1 MNNHYTLENLKRA
14 IRNPVLIGREA
25 VRLASW
31 PVHEGYGKYTDRKY
45 GEGLD
50 VMAEDWDN
58 LLILDACRYDYFE
71 RLNTIDGTLYKASS
85 KGKKSWDFMRENFAV
100 GAFHDTVYVTANP
113 FSTDL
118 DEDTF
123 YHIDHL
129 HADRWDEDIGTVQP
143 DDVVSAAIEAHEQY
157 PSKRLIVHFMQPH
170 RPYLG
175 ETADELR
182 RRLDLQGYGRHD
194 EGIQIW
200 GAVKQRD
207 VTFQEIR
214 DAYTESLEIALDHVE
229 ELLEKVSGKSVVTAD
244 HGEMLGERVFPFTS
258 RVWGHMEGFSTP
270 TLREVPWLVIEADD
284 RREIR
289 SSDPIESERD
299 LDDDEI
305 ADRLEA
311 LGYAD

>member
-14 IRNPVLIGREA
+14 IRNPVLFGREA
-25 VRLASW
+25 LRLASW
-31 PVHEGYGKYTDRKY
+31 PLHKGYGRYTDRKY
-45 GEGLD
+45 GAGLD
-50 VMAEDWDN
+50 VMDEDWDN
-58 LLILDACRYDYFE
+58 LIILDACRYDYFQ
-71 RLNTIDGTLYKASS
+71 RLNSIDGTLYKAVS
-85 KGKKSWDFMRENFAV
+85 KGKKSWEFLRKNFAT
-100 GAFHDTVYVTANP
+100 GEFHDTVYVTANP

-123 YHIDHL
+123 YHIKHL
-129 HADRWDEDIGTVQP
+129 HVDRWDDDIGTVQP
-143 DDVVSAAIEAHEQY
+143 AEVVSAAREAHEQY
-157 PSKRLIVHFMQPH
+157 PDKRLIVHFMQPH

-182 RRLDLQGYGRHD
+182 RRLDLRGYGEHD

-207 VTFQEIR
+207 VTFREIR
-214 DAYTESLEIALDHVE
+214 DAYTESLEIALEHTE
-229 ELLEKVSGKSVVTAD
+229 ALLDDVPGKSVITAD
-244 HGEMLGERVFPFTS
+244 HGEMLGERVFPFTT

-270 TLREVPWLVIEADD
+270 TLREVPWLVIDADE
-284 RREIR
+284 RREITR
-289 SSDPIESERD
+289 SDPIQSEKN

-305 ADRLEA
+305 AERLEA

>member
-1 MNNHYTLENLKRA
+1 
-14 IRNPVLIGREA
+14 
-25 VRLASW
+25 
-31 PVHEGYGKYTDRKY
+31 
-45 GEGLD
+45 
-50 VMAEDWDN
+50 MAEDWDN
-58 LLILDACRYDYFE
+58 LIILDACRYDYFE
-71 RLNTIDGTLYKASS
+71 RLNTIDGTLYKAPS
-85 KGKKSWDFMRENFAV
+85 KGKKSWEFMRENFAT
-100 GAFHDTVYVTANP
+100 GEFHDTVYVTANP

-118 DEDTF
+118 DAETF

-143 DDVVSAAIEAHEQY
+143 DDVVSAAIAAHEQH
-157 PSKRLIVHFMQPH
+157 PDKRLIVHFMQPH

-175 ETADELR
+175 ETADKLR
-182 RRLDLQGYGRHD
+182 RRLDLQGYGKHD

-214 DAYTESLEIALDHVE
+214 DAYTESLEIALGHVE
-229 ELLEKVSGKSVVTAD
+229 ELLEAVPGKSVVTAD
-244 HGEMLGERVFPFTS
+244 HGEMLGERVYPFTS

-270 TLREVPWLVIEADD
+270 TLREVPWLVIGADD

-289 SSDPIESERD
+289 SSDPIESERE

-305 ADRLEA
+305 TDRLEA